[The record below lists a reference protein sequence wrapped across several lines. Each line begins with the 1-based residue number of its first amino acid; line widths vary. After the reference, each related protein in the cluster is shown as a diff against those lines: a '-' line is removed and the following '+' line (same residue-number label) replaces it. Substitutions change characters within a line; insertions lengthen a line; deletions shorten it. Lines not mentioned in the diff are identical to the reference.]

1 MVVSCSIFVY
11 VLHERMGESHL
22 FEFSLDLGIS
32 TLEVSLFDFTTPGT
46 RLFFFL
52 FFSFYLP
59 QRSFSFPRFLT
70 TKNFIMMWI
79 SSTLPSPPLPFL
91 IFPLFYLIPTEIW
104 DSPFSKPLF
113 WHELINLD
121 MMPKRLRKTARLF
134 DPRVSRRPQRLV
146 HWVSEGNPG
155 RKWEEEE
162 DGNIRNGGEK
172 EMEEGIYPYMDYVCR
187 PVYVQCML
195 T

>member
-59 QRSFSFPRFLT
+59 QRSFSFHRFLT
-70 TKNFIMMWI
+70 TKNFIMM
-79 SSTLPSPPLPFL
+79 
-91 IFPLFYLIPTEIW
+91 
-104 DSPFSKPLF
+104 
-113 WHELINLD
+113 
-121 MMPKRLRKTARLF
+121 
-134 DPRVSRRPQRLV
+134 
-146 HWVSEGNPG
+146 
-155 RKWEEEE
+155 
-162 DGNIRNGGEK
+162 
-172 EMEEGIYPYMDYVCR
+172 
-187 PVYVQCML
+187 
-195 T
+195 